1 MVIALD
7 FIFAQVHNYQMEQI
21 TRSIF
26 HSRSKE
32 TVQTKQAL
40 VSLSMSVPFFDLD
53 YEMEL
58 LAERKE
64 YKHPSFKELLE
75 IFPEAVSIAK
85 RETKRQMSDIEKSIA
100 GLSDIRNVELERIY
114 KEEKPRYHSACIDGL
129 NEGLASVREKYEKHL
144 RVLSWRFNKKI
155 ATNGFT
161 PDDIARAKAF
171 PMTSLIEV
179 GKDGKALC
187 VWHSERTP
195 SMHYYKKTN
204 NLHCFACNKSG
215 DTIDVY
221 RIQHGVSFNVAVK
234 ALI

>member
-1 MVIALD
+1 MDKLRN
-7 FIFAQVHNYQMEQI
+7 QL
-21 TRSIF
+21 F
-26 HSRSKE
+26 HSQNKE

-53 YEMEL
+53 YEMDL
-58 LAERKE
+58 LAERRA
-64 YKHPSFKELLE
+64 YKHPSFNELLE
-75 IFPEAVSIAK
+75 IFPEAVSTAK

-100 GLSDIRNVELERIY
+100 GLSDLRNAEIERIY

-129 NEGLASVREKYEKHL
+129 NEGLASVREKYKEEL
-144 RVLSWRFNKKI
+144 RVLSWRFNKKV
-155 ATNGFT
+155 ATNGVT

-187 VWHSERTP
+187 VWHSERTG
-195 SMHYYKKTN
+195 SMHYYRKTN
-204 NLHCFACNKSG
+204 NVHCFGCNKSG

-221 RIQHGVSFNVAVK
+221 QILHGGSFNVAVK